1 MHALPARECP
11 GELLPNRQVSDRTRK
26 PRRVPDSI
34 PDPHLLAAEAG
45 EDNAVVDVRWRRA
58 AGRVAAARP
67 TGGSSGSRGVRS
79 RASPARDPT
88 RDVTATAVR
97 LTISRN
103 RTYQF
108 VSNLPQCQEAAC
120 QG

>member
-26 PRRVPDSI
+26 PRRVPDRI

-58 AGRVAAARP
+58 AGPSR
-67 TGGSSGSRGVRS
+67 SGSANRRGGPIAGGEAAKRGR
-79 RASPARDPT
+79 RA
-88 RDVTATAVR
+88 
-97 LTISRN
+97 
-103 RTYQF
+103 
-108 VSNLPQCQEAAC
+108 NLPRTAPRLPED
-120 QG
+120 

>member
-26 PRRVPDSI
+26 PRRVPDRI

-67 TGGSSGSRGVRS
+67 TGGAARSRGGTPQS
-79 RASPARDPT
+79 EPPRAAPPRRAP
-88 RDVTATAVR
+88 
-97 LTISRN
+97 
-103 RTYQF
+103 
-108 VSNLPQCQEAAC
+108 LPRED
-120 QG
+120 